1 MKIARIMLTDG
12 TIRLARVT
20 GERLQLLAEE
30 PDRLIDLCMR
40 RGGDALPH
48 VDEIAFED
56 ARFLTPIPTPPS
68 LRDFMAFEDHV
79 RNCTE
84 GSGGRMHPEWH
95 DQPVFYFSN
104 PAAVTDPEADIAI
117 PRNSRSLDFELEI
130 ACVIGSE
137 ARDLDPEA
145 ADWSDCVA
153 GFMLMNDWSARD
165 LAAKEMKQGL
175 GPAKG
180 KDFAT
185 SLGPWLTTPDE
196 LVDPM
201 GGMRDL
207 PLVARVNGT
216 VKSRGR
222 LGAMHFPWP
231 RILAHA
237 SANTV
242 LRRGDIIGSGTVGTG
257 CILELRITRGR
268 EENPWLSDGDVV
280 ELEAESLGILRNT
293 VRQAA

>member
-1 MKIARIMLTDG
+1 MKIARIMLPDG
-12 TIRLARVT
+12 TISLARLA
-20 GERLQLLAEE
+20 GDRLQLLPEN
-30 PDRLIDLCMR
+30 PDRLIDLCMQ
-40 RGGDALPH
+40 RGGGNIAH
-48 VDEIAFED
+48 VSEIAFSD
-56 ARFLTPIPTPPS
+56 ARFLAPVPTPPS

-84 GSGGRMHPEWH
+84 GSGGKMHPEWH

-104 PAAVTDPEADIAI
+104 PAAVTDPEADVVI
-117 PRNSRSLDFELEI
+117 PKNSRSLDFELEV

-137 ARDLDPEA
+137 VRDLDPDAE
-145 ADWSDCVA
+145 DWSNCVA

-185 SLGPWLTTPDE
+185 SLGPWLATPDE
-196 LVDPM
+196 LIDSAGAM
-201 GGMRDL
+201 KDL
-207 PLVARVNGT
+207 ALVARVNGA

-242 LRRGDIIGSGTVGTG
+242 LRPGDVIGSGTVGTG
-257 CILELRITRGR
+257 CILELRITQGR

-280 ELEAESLGILRNT
+280 ELEGEGLGILRNT